1 MNYKYP
7 LRRGDVLLK
16 LYQVRKGQF
25 VYYNNELHKVYGLKP
40 MYKLS
45 VHLIKLRDLSQHIT
59 NAASVEKYIP
69 KELDSFIFNHKVYT
83 LINNRK
89 PEEGDLI
96 LINNPAPD
104 TLDHYSLNEI
114 EVVETVDKKGVITSD
129 SNGIKHNEYLL
140 MVPGRAPDSQP
151 ITYKEMVNTEDEY
164 LDEVDRQMIPYGEL
178 PKLGDI
184 YRKKESD
191 VLFETMVVALKG
203 QTIFLG
209 GGLELSQEE
218 LMDTD
223 KWEFQYN
230 PFAKALHSSDG

>member
-1 MNYKYP
+1 M
-7 LRRGDVLLK
+7 K

-25 VYYNNELHKVYGLKP
+25 VYYNNELHKVYGVKP

-45 VHLIKLRDLSQHIT
+45 VHLIKLRDLTQHIT
-59 NAASVEKYIP
+59 NAASVERYIP
-69 KELDSFIFNHKVYT
+69 RENDSFIFEHKIYT
-83 LINNRK
+83 LKNNRK
-89 PEEGDLI
+89 AEAGDFI

-114 EVVETVDKKGVITSD
+114 EVVETVDNKGVITSD
-129 SNGIKHNEYLL
+129 LNGIRHNEYLL
-140 MVPGRAPDSQP
+140 MAPGRAPDSHP
-151 ITYKEMVNTEDEY
+151 IDYQEVANIEVED
-164 LDEVDRQMIPYGEL
+164 LDDKGRLINNPSGEL
-178 PKLGDI
+178 SSKLGDI
-184 YRKKESD
+184 YKKKDSEFL
-191 VLFETMVVALKG
+191 VEVMVVAIKG

-230 PFAKALHSSDG
+230 PFDK

>member
-1 MNYKYP
+1 
-7 LRRGDVLLK
+7 VK

-25 VYYNNELHKVYGLKP
+25 VYYNNELHKVYGVKP

-45 VHLIKLRDLSQHIT
+45 IHLIKLRDLTQHIT
-59 NAASVEKYIP
+59 NAASVERYIP
-69 KELDSFIFNHKVYT
+69 RENDSFIFDHKVYT
-83 LINNRK
+83 LKDNRK
-89 PEEGDLI
+89 AEAGDFI

-114 EVVETVDKKGVITSD
+114 EVVETVDNKGVITSD
-129 SNGIKHNEYLL
+129 LNGIKHNEYLL
-140 MVPGRAPDSQP
+140 MAPGRAPGSHP
-151 ITYKEMVNTEDEY
+151 IDYLGMENVEEEY
-164 LDEVDRQMIPYGEL
+164 FDDKGRQIINPSGEL
-178 PKLGDI
+178 PSKLGDI
-184 YRKKESD
+184 YKKRDSEFLVES
-191 VLFETMVVALKG
+191 MVIAIIG

-230 PFAKALHSSDG
+230 PFDN